1 MHEHFS
7 ALAVIYEN
15 LISNMN
21 VSRSLQWLRG
31 ANKNV
36 ELELDTIRSNIRAS
50 RFKMDNNM
58 NGNLSSLSHN
68 GLPMKYSFKSIVKN
82 VKSVLKNTRLVKPIL
97 VTCGLMIFQRFTG
110 ESRGTCDNPPLVQCN
125 RFFIAGANSFGF
137 YAVKIF
143 RQTFSG
149 MNPHGGYVSNTGCR
163 AFVQQHFT
171 FHSTGR
177 SQLGSC
183 SS

>member
-50 RFKMDNNM
+50 RFNMDNNM
-58 NGNLSSLSHN
+58 NGNLSSL
-68 GLPMKYSFKSIVKN
+68 PMKYSFKSIVTN
-82 VKSVLKNTRLVKPIL
+82 IKSVLKNARLVKPIL
-97 VTCGLMIFQRFTG
+97 VTCGLMVFQRFTG
-110 ESRGTCDNPPLVQCN
+110 ESSGTCADPKV
-125 RFFIAGANSFGF
+125 
-137 YAVKIF
+137 
-143 RQTFSG
+143 
-149 MNPHGGYVSNTGCR
+149 
-163 AFVQQHFT
+163 
-171 FHSTGR
+171 
-177 SQLGSC
+177 
-183 SS
+183 